1 MHAGEQL
8 VREQPDSVKIHAV
21 IGGRIGGELLGRHV
35 CRCADRDPYRRR
47 SGMRHRR
54 RECLRDAKVGDER
67 MRTVMKNVSRL
78 DVPMHDPSPVCIGES
93 VEHVMQH
100 SRHRARRKLAG
111 VHERIAERHAFYER
125 HRVPEQI
132 AMLARVKHRHDVW
145 MLKLRD
151 EHDLPAES
159 LAIDTCTELRLQY
172 LHDHGSAEG
181 VLDGDEHAT
190 HSPAGQLTLNRVRGR
205 EGALELVAK
214 RVDFHRCQDAGRT
227 KLRRGTAHR

>member
-1 MHAGEQL
+1 
-8 VREQPDSVKIHAV
+8 
-21 IGGRIGGELLGRHV
+21 
-35 CRCADRDPYRRR
+35 
-47 SGMRHRR
+47 
-54 RECLRDAKVGDER
+54 

-78 DVPMHDPSPVCIGES
+78 DVPMHDPSPVRVGES
-93 VEHVMQH
+93 VEHVMQ
-100 SRHRARRKLAG
+100 RKPGWPSLRKQAG

-145 MLKLRD
+145 MLKLRG
-151 EHDLPAES
+151 EHDLPTES

-190 HSPAGQLTLNRVRGR
+190 HPPAGQLTLNRVRGG
-205 EGALELVAK
+205 EGAL
-214 RVDFHRCQDAGRT
+214 
-227 KLRRGTAHR
+227 